1 MCVLFAFLECVMWQ
15 MCIYRGLES
24 RINERDLLI
33 KKTMTVSDCEY
44 EMSEYEMSEYEI
56 SEYEMSVYGMTRI
69 SLTRATMV

>member
-44 EMSEYEMSEYEI
+44 EISEYEMSE
-56 SEYEMSVYGMTRI
+56 YGMTRI

>member
-1 MCVLFAFLECVMWQ
+1 